1 MDAAAQRCDYS
12 DARIVHSK
20 EESISTRNGLEAAL
34 ARALEVAESQPG
46 AAASPLTHEAPARGS
61 HESPCERD
69 PLAVSAD
76 DKLEVL
82 LGADAAM
89 RGDPAI
95 AVTSAVRDRIEAVAA
110 SGGGDAS
117 AQAAVDLLEATV
129 REDIGTDRATARP
142 LAHGVRRPARLL
154 VDRTDGGRPLRGSCR
169 RAGGGRGALALGGGA
184 ATRLFAL
191 TRGEPGRQAQSLA
204 LGDHTC
210 STRGERPT
218 SYLSSLD
225 QQSERRR
232 ASHLPPP
239 WLA

>member
-1 MDAAAQRCDYS
+1 MSVNPGPSQLHSSRRVIASYGRYREAERTVDHLSDRGFPVEQTAIAAQGLRFVEQVTGRRTVARAAA
-12 DARIVHSK
+12 
-20 EESISTRNGLEAAL
+20 E
-34 ARALEVAESQPG
+34 G
-46 AAASPLTHEAPARGS
+46 AAGCGRRRPDRRSAR
-61 HESPCERD
+61 P
-69 PLAVSAD
+69 
-76 DKLEVL
+76 
-82 LGADAAM
+82 
-89 RGDPAI
+89 
-95 AVTSAVRDRIEAVAA
+95 VRDR
-110 SGGGDAS
+110 
-117 AQAAVDLLEATV
+117 
-129 REDIGTDRATARP
+129 DRGSRPPRLRHGARADP
-142 LAHGVRRPARLL
+142 GRRLGLRVPHGVRRPARLL